1 MWGLRL
7 LAKDLG
13 LDLCGVQILL
23 KPLALGSV
31 SVRSAFALVL
41 PLLLCAEPFSPKQTL
56 AQTPRDTPI
65 RVLTQDSCS
74 LCYSPTFSGGT
85 SYIALS
91 SCQGAMQARYD
102 VFSRLAYYINDTWL
116 CITAPDSVVERK
128 RDKDYVHLSPC
139 AINLPS
145 QQWQLKD
152 NRFYS
157 LDGIY
162 SIQDDGGYLYAAHIF
177 AGGLYTHKLASSMQ
191 KWASAIAT
199 PANLTIQ
206 SAISWS
212 LSYAQGQERYFL
224 ANNQSQKN
232 TAFLYYNLLSGHIA
246 SYDESSGRLYCMY
259 SNTGKQSWDWVVWG
273 LCTDAAPPKE
283 NRAFFK
289 PIPIDDRHFAFLDKD
304 GNILRLTRYGI
315 HWGVP
320 YVASKEYASSD
331 VQNSPT
337 SAFELD
343 HTTQEWLRFI
353 SANIGEN
360 LHTCPAPGHK
370 HNPLQSSKKS
380 LQVAPLPPPPLLRR
394 LLATILPMRQVE
406 SKAPAKPLRTPPSPP
421 LQGSPALP
429 AYFSLNEA
437 WIARLW
443 HINISADSSR
453 ASSGICGTCLLQAYQ
468 AIAELLEAHA
478 HPRGSGGYFFDTGAG
493 VNPFASF
500 YARNS
505 LLHDTLQDIL
515 GYYDSPA
522 SNHRELFY
530 RGTSR
535 ALASSISMLP
545 QYEWSVLGQSVEESG
560 IHALA
565 QRVLERPVGSVFL
578 FAMVRL
584 NAGRGIGHA
593 VTALRL
599 SDGVVIIPANAPN
612 LSLESFRARVQ
623 AVQTPA
629 DMIER
634 LTRFGG
640 RYLELVGLGVLEV
653 SRAHRNPFETIISLH
668 NCSGESEDRRGNA
681 LLPLPE
687 LLNECISGRCAW

>member
-1 MWGLRL
+1 MANS
-7 LAKDLG
+7 AKVALT
-13 LDLCGVQILL
+13 
-23 KPLALGSV
+23 LGSV
-31 SVRSAFALVL
+31 FVGSVSALFL
-41 PLLLCAEPFSPKQTL
+41 PLLLYATPFSPKQTL
-56 AQTPRDTPI
+56 AQTPQDTPI
-65 RVLTQDSCS
+65 RVLTQDNRT
-74 LCYSPTFSGGT
+74 LCYAPTFSGGT

-102 VFSRLAYYINDTWL
+102 VFSRLAYYIKDTWL
-116 CITAPDSVVERK
+116 CITAPDSVVERR
-128 RDKDYVHLSPC
+128 RDKDYVHLAPC

-177 AGGLYTHKLASSMQ
+177 AGGLYTHKLESSMQ
-191 KWASAIAT
+191 KWASTIAT

-224 ANNQSQKN
+224 TNNQSQKN

-246 SYDESSGRLYCMY
+246 SYDEGSGRLYCMY

-273 LCTDAAPPKE
+273 LCTDGTPPKL

-289 PIPIDDRHFAFLDKD
+289 PIPIDDKHFAFLDRD

-343 HTTQEWLRFI
+343 HTTQEWLRFVN
-353 SANIGEN
+353 ANIGEN

-370 HNPLQSSKKS
+370 HTSQKRI
-380 LQVAPLPPPPLLRR
+380 LQVSPQSPPSLLLR
-394 LLATILPMRQVE
+394 LLAILPIQSARRHNEQNLFLQL
-406 SKAPAKPLRTPPSPP
+406 PLM
-421 LQGSPALP
+421 QNSPALP
-429 AYFSLNEA
+429 SYFSLNEA

-443 HINISADSSR
+443 HINISADTSR
-453 ASSGICGTCLLQAYQ
+453 ASSGVCGICLLQAYQ
-468 AIAELLEAHA
+468 AIAELLETHA

-593 VTALRL
+593 VAALRL

-634 LTRFGG
+634 ITRFGS
-640 RYLELVGLGVLEV
+640 RHLELIGLGVLEITR
-653 SRAHRNPFETIISLH
+653 SHRNPFESIVSLH
-668 NCSGESEDRRGNA
+668 NCSGEGEDRRGNA

-687 LLNECISGRCAW
+687 LLNACISGRCVW

>member
-1 MWGLRL
+1 MLRIM
-7 LAKDLG
+7 LA
-13 LDLCGVQILL
+13 I
-23 KPLALGSV
+23 
-31 SVRSAFALVL
+31 FL

-65 RVLTQDSCS
+65 RVLTQDSRS

-177 AGGLYTHKLASSMQ
+177 AGGLYTHKLESSMQ
-191 KWASAIAT
+191 KWASTIAT

-370 HNPLQSSKKS
+370 HTSQKRILQASPQSPPS
-380 LQVAPLPPPPLLRR
+380 LLLR
-394 LLATILPMRQVE
+394 LLAILPIQSARRHNEQNLFLQL
-406 SKAPAKPLRTPPSPP
+406 PLM
-421 LQGSPALP
+421 QNSPALP
-429 AYFSLNEA
+429 SYFSLNEA

-443 HINISADSSR
+443 HINISADYSG

-515 GYYDSPA
+515 AYYDSPA
-522 SNHRELFY
+522 SSHIEWFH

-593 VTALRL
+593 VAALRL
-599 SDGVVIIPANAPN
+599 SSGVVIIPANAPN

-634 LTRFGG
+634 ITRFGS
-640 RYLELVGLGVLEV
+640 RYLELIGLGVLEV
-653 SRAHRNPFETIISLH
+653 SRAHRNPFESIVSLH
-668 NCSGESEDRRGNA
+668 NCSGEGEDRRGNA

>member
-65 RVLTQDSCS
+65 RVLTQDSRS

-116 CITAPDSVVERK
+116 CITAPDSVVERR
-128 RDKDYVHLSPC
+128 RDKDYVHLAPC

-162 SIQDDGGYLYAAHIF
+162 SIQDDGGYLYAAHTF
-177 AGGLYTHKLASSMQ
+177 AGGLYTHTLEHSMQ
-191 KWASAIAT
+191 KWASTIAT

-212 LSYAQGQERYFL
+212 VSYAQGQERYFL
-224 ANNQSQKN
+224 TNNQSQKN

-246 SYDESSGRLYCMY
+246 SYDEGSGRLYCMY
-259 SNTGKQSWDWVVWG
+259 SNTGKQAWDWVVWG
-273 LCTDAAPPKE
+273 LCTDGTPPKD

-304 GNILRLTRYGI
+304 SNILRLTRYGI

-320 YVASKEYASSD
+320 YVASKEYASND

-343 HTTQEWLRFI
+343 HITQEWLRFI

-360 LHTCPAPGHK
+360 LRTCPAPGHK
-370 HNPLQSSKKS
+370 HTSQKRI
-380 LQVAPLPPPPLLRR
+380 LQVSPQSPPSLLLR
-394 LLATILPMRQVE
+394 LLAILPIQSARRHNEQNLFLQL
-406 SKAPAKPLRTPPSPP
+406 PLM
-421 LQGSPALP
+421 QNSPALP

-560 IHALA
+560 IYTLL

-593 VTALRL
+593 VAALRL

-623 AVQTPA
+623 AVQNPA

-634 LTRFGG
+634 LTRFGS
-640 RYLELVGLGVLEV
+640 RHLELLGLGVLEV
-653 SRAHRNPFETIISLH
+653 ARSHRNPFESIISLH
-668 NCSGESEDRRGNA
+668 NCSGEGEDRRGNA

-687 LLNECISGRCAW
+687 LLNECISGRCVW

>member
-1 MWGLRL
+1 MLRIM
-7 LAKDLG
+7 LA
-13 LDLCGVQILL
+13 I
-23 KPLALGSV
+23 
-31 SVRSAFALVL
+31 FL

-65 RVLTQDSCS
+65 RVLTQDSRS

-162 SIQDDGGYLYAAHIF
+162 SIQDDGSYLYAAHIF
-177 AGGLYTHKLASSMQ
+177 AGGLYTHKLESSMQ
-191 KWASAIAT
+191 KWASTIAT

-370 HNPLQSSKKS
+370 HTSQKRILQASPQSPPS
-380 LQVAPLPPPPLLRR
+380 LLLR
-394 LLATILPMRQVE
+394 LLAILPIQSARRHNEQNLFLQQ
-406 SKAPAKPLRTPPSPP
+406 PLM
-421 LQGSPALP
+421 QNSPALP
-429 AYFSLNEA
+429 SYFSLNEA

-443 HINISADSSR
+443 HINISADYSG

-515 GYYDSPA
+515 AYYDSPA
-522 SNHRELFY
+522 SSHIEWFH

-593 VTALRL
+593 VAALRL
-599 SDGVVIIPANAPN
+599 SSGVVIIPANAPN

-634 LTRFGG
+634 ITRFGS
-640 RYLELVGLGVLEV
+640 RYLELIGLGVLEV
-653 SRAHRNPFETIISLH
+653 SRAHRNPFESIVSLH
-668 NCSGESEDRRGNA
+668 NCSGEGEDRRGNA

>member
-1 MWGLRL
+1 MSRIM
-7 LAKDLG
+7 LA
-13 LDLCGVQILL
+13 I
-23 KPLALGSV
+23 
-31 SVRSAFALVL
+31 FL
-41 PLLLCAEPFSPKQTL
+41 PLLLCAKPFSPKQTL
-56 AQTPRDTPI
+56 AQTPQDTPI
-65 RVLTQDSCS
+65 RVLTQDGRS
-74 LCYSPTFSGGT
+74 LCYTPTFSHGT

-102 VFSRLAYYINDTWL
+102 VFSRLAYRINDTWL

-128 RDKDYVHLSPC
+128 RDKDYLHLSPC
-139 AINLPS
+139 VINLPS
-145 QQWQLKD
+145 QQRQLKD

-162 SIQDDGGYLYAAHIF
+162 SIQDNGSYLYATHVF
-177 AGGLYTHKLASSMQ
+177 AGELYTHRLERSMQ
-191 KWASAIAT
+191 KWASTIAT

-212 LSYAQGQERYFL
+212 VSYKEGQDRYFL
-224 ANNQSQKN
+224 TNNQSQKN

-246 SYDESSGRLYCMY
+246 NYDESNGRLYCMY
-259 SNTGKQSWDWVVWG
+259 SSTGKQAWDWVAWG
-273 LCTDAAPPKE
+273 LCTDALPPKE

-289 PIPIDDRHFAFLDKD
+289 PIPIDDKHFAFLDKD

-320 YVASKEYASSD
+320 YVASKEYASND

-343 HTTQEWLRFI
+343 YATQEWLRFI

-370 HNPLQSSKKS
+370 HNPLQSSKKI
-380 LQVAPLPPPPLLRR
+380 LQAAPISPPLPLRSLLT
-394 LLATILPMRQVE
+394 AILPIQQVE
-406 SKAPAKPLRTPPSPP
+406 SKAHANPLHTPHSPP
-421 LQGSPALP
+421 LRSGSPALP
-429 AYFSLNEA
+429 AYFRLNEA

-443 HINISADSSR
+443 HINISTDSSR
-453 ASSGICGTCLLQAYQ
+453 TSIGICGTCLLQAYQ

-478 HPRGSGGYFFDTGAG
+478 HPRGSGGYFFDTGERT
-493 VNPFASF
+493 NPFASF

-515 GYYDSPA
+515 SYYDSPA
-522 SNHRELFY
+522 GSHIECFQ
-530 RGTSR
+530 RGMGR
-535 ALASSISMLP
+535 VLASSISMLP
-545 QYEWSVLGQSVEESG
+545 QYEWNILGQSTEESEM
-560 IHALA
+560 HALL

-578 FAMVRL
+578 FTLVRL
-584 NAGRGIGHA
+584 DPVRGRSVGHA
-593 VTALRL
+593 VAVLRL
-599 SDGVVIIPANAPN
+599 SDGVVIIPANAPSV
-612 LSLESFRARVQ
+612 SLESFRARVQ

-640 RYLELVGLGVLEV
+640 RYLELIGLGVLEV
-653 SRAHRNPFETIISLH
+653 SRAHSNPFEAIVSLY
-668 NCSGESEDRRGNA
+668 NCSGEGEDRRGNA

-687 LLNECISGRCAW
+687 LLNECISGRCVW

>member
-1 MWGLRL
+1 MANP
-7 LAKDLG
+7 AKVALT
-13 LDLCGVQILL
+13 
-23 KPLALGSV
+23 LGSV
-31 SVRSAFALVL
+31 FVGSVSALFL
-41 PLLLCAEPFSPKQTL
+41 PILLYATPFSPKQTL
-56 AQTPRDTPI
+56 AQTPQDTPI
-65 RVLTQDSCS
+65 RVLTQDNRT
-74 LCYSPTFSGGT
+74 LCYAPTFSGGT

-91 SCQGAMQARYD
+91 SCPAAPQARFD

-116 CITAPDSVVERK
+116 CITAPDSVVERR

-162 SIQDDGGYLYAAHIF
+162 SIQDDGSYLYAAHIF
-177 AGGLYTHKLASSMQ
+177 AGGLYTHTLEHSMQ
-191 KWASAIAT
+191 KWASTIAT

-212 LSYAQGQERYFL
+212 VSYAQGQERYFL
-224 ANNQSQKN
+224 TNNQSQKN

-259 SNTGKQSWDWVVWG
+259 SNTGKQAWDWVVWG
-273 LCTDAAPPKE
+273 LCTDGTPPKD

-289 PIPIDDRHFAFLDKD
+289 PIPIDDRHFAFLDRD
-304 GNILRLTRYGI
+304 SNILRLTRYGI

-320 YVASKEYASSD
+320 YVASKEYASND

-343 HTTQEWLRFI
+343 HITQEWLRFVN
-353 SANIGEN
+353 ANIGEN

-370 HNPLQSSKKS
+370 HTSQKRI
-380 LQVAPLPPPPLLRR
+380 LQVSPQSPPSLLLR
-394 LLATILPMRQVE
+394 LLAILPIQSARRHNEQNLFLQL
-406 SKAPAKPLRTPPSPP
+406 PLM
-421 LQGSPALP
+421 QNSPALP
-429 AYFSLNEA
+429 SYFSLNEA

-522 SNHRELFY
+522 RDHRELFY

-560 IHALA
+560 IYTLL

-593 VTALRL
+593 VAALRL

-634 LTRFGG
+634 ITRFGS
-640 RYLELVGLGVLEV
+640 RHLELIGLGVLEITR
-653 SRAHRNPFETIISLH
+653 SHRNPFESIVSLH
-668 NCSGESEDRRGNA
+668 NCSGEGEDRRGNA

-687 LLNECISGRCAW
+687 LLNACISGRCVW

>member
-1 MWGLRL
+1 MRIVFV
-7 LAKDLG
+7 LA
-13 LDLCGVQILL
+13 
-23 KPLALGSV
+23 
-31 SVRSAFALVL
+31 L

-65 RVLTQDSCS
+65 RVLTQDSRS

-177 AGGLYTHKLASSMQ
+177 AGGLYTHKLESSMQ
-191 KWASAIAT
+191 KWASTIAT

-370 HNPLQSSKKS
+370 HTSQKRILQASPQSPPS
-380 LQVAPLPPPPLLRR
+380 LLLR
-394 LLATILPMRQVE
+394 LLAILPIQSARRHNEQNLFLQQ
-406 SKAPAKPLRTPPSPP
+406 PLM
-421 LQGSPALP
+421 QNSPALP
-429 AYFSLNEA
+429 SYFSLNEA

-443 HINISADSSR
+443 HINISADYSG

-515 GYYDSPA
+515 AYYDSPA
-522 SNHRELFY
+522 SSHIEWFH

-593 VTALRL
+593 VAALRL
-599 SDGVVIIPANAPN
+599 SSGVVIIPANAPN

-634 LTRFGG
+634 ITRFGS
-640 RYLELVGLGVLEV
+640 RYLELIGLGVLEV
-653 SRAHRNPFETIISLH
+653 SRAHRNPFESIVSLH
-668 NCSGESEDRRGNA
+668 NCSGEGEDRRGNA

>member
-1 MWGLRL
+1 MLRIM
-7 LAKDLG
+7 LA
-13 LDLCGVQILL
+13 I
-23 KPLALGSV
+23 
-31 SVRSAFALVL
+31 FL

-56 AQTPRDTPI
+56 AQTPQDTPI
-65 RVLTQDSCS
+65 RVLTHDNRT
-74 LCYSPTFSGGT
+74 LCYAPTFSGGT

-91 SCQGAMQARYD
+91 SCQGALQARFD
-102 VFSRLAYYINDTWL
+102 VFSRLAYHINDTWL
-116 CITAPDSVVERK
+116 CITAPDSVVERR
-128 RDKDYVHLSPC
+128 RDKDYLHLAPC

-162 SIQDDGGYLYAAHIF
+162 SIQDDEGYLYAAHIF

-191 KWASAIAT
+191 KWASTIAT

-246 SYDESSGRLYCMY
+246 SYDEGSGRLYCMY

-273 LCTDAAPPKE
+273 LCTDGTPPKL

-370 HNPLQSSKKS
+370 HTSQKRILQASPQSPPS
-380 LQVAPLPPPPLLRR
+380 LLLR
-394 LLATILPMRQVE
+394 LLAILPIQSARRHNEQNLFLQQ
-406 SKAPAKPLRTPPSPP
+406 PLM
-421 LQGSPALP
+421 QNSPALP
-429 AYFSLNEA
+429 SYFSLNEA

-443 HINISADSSR
+443 HINISADYSG

-599 SDGVVIIPANAPN
+599 SDGVVIIPANAPS
-612 LSLESFRARVQ
+612 LSLEAFRARVQ

-668 NCSGESEDRRGNA
+668 NCSGEGEDRRGNA

>member
-1 MWGLRL
+1 MLRIM
-7 LAKDLG
+7 LA
-13 LDLCGVQILL
+13 I
-23 KPLALGSV
+23 
-31 SVRSAFALVL
+31 FL

-65 RVLTQDSCS
+65 RVLTQDSRS

-116 CITAPDSVVERK
+116 CITAPDSVVERR
-128 RDKDYVHLSPC
+128 RDKDYVHLAPC

-177 AGGLYTHKLASSMQ
+177 AGGLYTHKLESSVQ
-191 KWASAIAT
+191 KWASTIAT

-232 TAFLYYNLLSGHIA
+232 TSFLYYNLLSGHIA
-246 SYDESSGRLYCMY
+246 SYDEGSGRLYCMY

-273 LCTDAAPPKE
+273 LCTDGTPPKL

-289 PIPIDDRHFAFLDKD
+289 PIPIDDKHFAFLDRD

-343 HTTQEWLRFI
+343 HTTQEWLRFVN
-353 SANIGEN
+353 ANIGEN
-360 LHTCPAPGHK
+360 LHTCPAPGHEQTL
-370 HNPLQSSKKS
+370 HKKGFYK
-380 LQVAPLPPPPLLRR
+380 LAPNRHHHFSYDCLRYCPYR
-394 LLATILPMRQVE
+394 VLGGTMSRI
-406 SKAPAKPLRTPPSPP
+406 
-421 LQGSPALP
+421 
-429 AYFSLNEA
+429 YFCS
-437 WIARLW
+437 
-443 HINISADSSR
+443 
-453 ASSGICGTCLLQAYQ
+453 CLLCK
-468 AIAELLEAHA
+468 
-478 HPRGSGGYFFDTGAG
+478 
-493 VNPFASF
+493 
-500 YARNS
+500 
-505 LLHDTLQDIL
+505 TLQHCQ
-515 GYYDSPA
+515 A
-522 SNHRELFY
+522 
-530 RGTSR
+530 T
-535 ALASSISMLP
+535 LA
-545 QYEWSVLGQSVEESG
+545 
-560 IHALA
+560 
-565 QRVLERPVGSVFL
+565 
-578 FAMVRL
+578 
-584 NAGRGIGHA
+584 
-593 VTALRL
+593 
-599 SDGVVIIPANAPN
+599 
-612 LSLESFRARVQ
+612 
-623 AVQTPA
+623 
-629 DMIER
+629 
-634 LTRFGG
+634 
-640 RYLELVGLGVLEV
+640 
-653 SRAHRNPFETIISLH
+653 
-668 NCSGESEDRRGNA
+668 
-681 LLPLPE
+681 
-687 LLNECISGRCAW
+687 

>member
-1 MWGLRL
+1 MANS
-7 LAKDLG
+7 AKVALT
-13 LDLCGVQILL
+13 
-23 KPLALGSV
+23 LGSV
-31 SVRSAFALVL
+31 FVGSVSALFL
-41 PLLLCAEPFSPKQTL
+41 PLLLYATPFSPKQTL
-56 AQTPRDTPI
+56 AQKPQDTPI
-65 RVLTQDSCS
+65 RVLTQDNRS
-74 LCYSPTFSGGT
+74 LCYAPTFSGGA

-102 VFSRLAYYINDTWL
+102 VFSRLAYYIKDTWL

-162 SIQDDGGYLYAAHIF
+162 SIQDDGGYLYAAHTF
-177 AGGLYTHKLASSMQ
+177 AGGLYTHTLESSMQ
-191 KWASAIAT
+191 KWASTIAA

-212 LSYAQGQERYFL
+212 VSYAQGQERYFL
-224 ANNQSQKN
+224 TNNQSQKN

-259 SNTGKQSWDWVVWG
+259 SNTGKQAWDWVVWG
-273 LCTDAAPPKE
+273 LCTDGTPPKD

-304 GNILRLTRYGI
+304 SNILRLTRYGI

-320 YVASKEYASSD
+320 YVASKEYASND

-360 LHTCPAPGHK
+360 LRTCPAPGHK
-370 HNPLQSSKKS
+370 HNPLQNSSKQILQASPISTPPRS
-380 LQVAPLPPPPLLRR
+380 LLQYLLEHLLAILPTQSAKGHNKQNPLLQQ
-394 LLATILPMRQVE
+394 PFMQ
-406 SKAPAKPLRTPPSPP
+406 S
-421 LQGSPALP
+421 SPALP
-429 AYFSLNEA
+429 AYFSLNES
-437 WIARLW
+437 WVARLW
-443 HINISADSSR
+443 HINISADTSR
-453 ASSGICGTCLLQAYQ
+453 ASSGVCGICLLQAYQ
-468 AIAELLEAHA
+468 AIAELLETHA

-522 SNHRELFY
+522 RDHRELFY

-560 IHALA
+560 IYTLL
-565 QRVLERPVGSVFL
+565 QSVLERPVGSVFL
-578 FAMVRL
+578 FTLVRL
-584 NAGRGIGHA
+584 DPLSGRNLGHA
-593 VTALRL
+593 VAALRL
-599 SDGVVIIPANAPN
+599 RDGVVIIPANAPS

-623 AVQTPA
+623 AVQNPA

-634 LTRFGG
+634 LTRFGS
-640 RYLELVGLGVLEV
+640 RHLELLGLGVLEV
-653 SRAHRNPFETIISLH
+653 ARSHRNPFESIISLH
-668 NCSGESEDRRGNA
+668 NCSGEGEDRRGNA

-687 LLNECISGRCAW
+687 LLNACISGRCVW

>member
-1 MWGLRL
+1 M
-7 LAKDLG
+7 AKDLG

-56 AQTPRDTPI
+56 AQTPQDTPI
-65 RVLTQDSCS
+65 RVLTHDNRT
-74 LCYSPTFSGGT
+74 LCYAPTFSGGT

-91 SCQGAMQARYD
+91 SCQGALQARFD
-102 VFSRLAYYINDTWL
+102 VFSRLAYHINDTWL
-116 CITAPDSVVERK
+116 CITAPDSVVERR
-128 RDKDYVHLSPC
+128 RDKDYLHLAPC

-177 AGGLYTHKLASSMQ
+177 AGGLYTHKLAGSMQ
-191 KWASAIAT
+191 KWASTIAT

-246 SYDESSGRLYCMY
+246 SYDEGSGRLYCMY

-273 LCTDAAPPKE
+273 LCTDGTPPKL

-289 PIPIDDRHFAFLDKD
+289 PIPIDDKHFAFLDRD

-370 HNPLQSSKKS
+370 HTSQKRILQASPQSPPS
-380 LQVAPLPPPPLLRR
+380 LLLR
-394 LLATILPMRQVE
+394 LLAILPIQSARRHNEQNLFLQQ
-406 SKAPAKPLRTPPSPP
+406 PLM
-421 LQGSPALP
+421 QNSPALP
-429 AYFSLNEA
+429 SYFSLNEA

-443 HINISADSSR
+443 HINISADYSG

-593 VTALRL
+593 VAALRL

-653 SRAHRNPFETIISLH
+653 SRSHRNPFETIISLH
-668 NCSGESEDRRGNA
+668 NCSGEGEDRRGNA

-687 LLNECISGRCAW
+687 LLNECISGRCAWYRI